1 MQKSELIEKI
11 LEENNGILRLED
23 ALLAG
28 ISKTYALDFIKKSN
42 YEQVARGIYLSPDAW
57 EDGMYILQM
66 RYKGAVFS
74 HETALYLLEMADRE
88 PIQYTVTMKRGY
100 NPANLTRQGVKVYT
114 VKKEW
119 YSLGMTQ
126 ARTPMGHMVRIY
138 DAERTL
144 CDVFR
149 GNSQIEVHDR
159 QNAIREYAA
168 KGKKDIPRLMEY
180 AKIFK
185 VEKIIKQYLEVLL

>member
-1 MQKSELIEKI
+1 MQKSELIKKI
-11 LEENNGILRLED
+11 LNENNGILRLED
-23 ALLAG
+23 AMHAG
-28 ISKTYALDFIKKSN
+28 ISKTYVLDFIKKNN
-42 YEQVARGIYLSPDAW
+42 YEQAARGIYLSPDAW

-100 NPANLTRQGVKVYT
+100 NPTYLTKQGVKVYT

-119 YSLGMTQ
+119 YPLGVTQ
-126 ARTPMGHMVRIY
+126 AHTPMGHSVRVY

-149 GNSQIEVHDR
+149 GNSQIEMQDR
-159 QNAIREYAA
+159 QTAIREYVARR
-168 KGKKDIPRLMEY
+168 KKDIPRLMEY

-185 VEKIIKQYLEVLL
+185 VEKMIKQYLEVLL

>member
-1 MQKSELIEKI
+1 MLRFNIICSMKVRWQNAKSELIEKI

-88 PIQYTVTMKRGY
+88 PIQYTVTMKRVY
-100 NPANLTRQGVKVYT
+100 KPANLKRKGVKVYT
-114 VKKEW
+114 VNK
-119 YSLGMTQ
+119 
-126 ARTPMGHMVRIY
+126 
-138 DAERTL
+138 
-144 CDVFR
+144 
-149 GNSQIEVHDR
+149 
-159 QNAIREYAA
+159 
-168 KGKKDIPRLMEY
+168 
-180 AKIFK
+180 
-185 VEKIIKQYLEVLL
+185 

>member
-1 MQKSELIEKI
+1 MKKSELLKKI
-11 LEENNGILRLED
+11 SNKNNGILRLEE
-23 ALLAG
+23 ATLAG
-28 ISKTYALDFIKKSN
+28 ISKTYVLDFVKKN
-42 YEQVARGIYLSPDAW
+42 DYEQVARGIYLSPDAW

-88 PIQYTVTMKRGY
+88 PVQYTVTMKRGY
-100 NPANLTRQGVKVYT
+100 NPANPTKQGVKVYT

-119 YSLGMTQ
+119 YNLGVTQ
-126 ARTPMGHMVRIY
+126 VCTPMGHMVRVY

-149 GNSQIEVHDR
+149 GNSQVEMQDR
-159 QNAIREYAA
+159 QIAIREYVTRR
-168 KGKKDIPRLMEY
+168 KKDIPRLMEY
-180 AKIFK
+180 AKMLKI
-185 VEKIIKQYLEVLL
+185 EKTMKQYLEVLL

>member
-1 MQKSELIEKI
+1 MRKSELIEKV

-28 ISKTYALDFIKKSN
+28 ISKTYVLDFIKKHDF
-42 YEQVARGIYLSPDAW
+42 EQAARGIYLSPDAW

-74 HETALYLLEMADRE
+74 HETALYLLGLADRE
-88 PIQYTVTMKRGY
+88 PTQYTVTVKRGY
-100 NPANLTRQGVKVYT
+100 NPTNLTKQGVKVYT

-119 YSLGMTQ
+119 YTLGVTQ
-126 ARTPMGHMVRIY
+126 AHTPMGHMVCVY

-144 CDVFR
+144 CDVLR
-149 GNSQIEVHDR
+149 GNSQIEVQDKR
-159 QNAIREYAA
+159 TAIREYAA
-168 KGKKDIPRLMEY
+168 GRKKDIPRLMEY
-180 AKIFK
+180 AKVFK
-185 VEKIIKQYLEVLL
+185 VEKTVKQYLEVLL